1 MRSYMLRIMGRC
13 RRSSGSMDGHTSLE
27 ERSARGRCWYG
38 MRSTRMI
45 FMELSDRLDTLEATL
60 EADEVQNRQ
69 RGSIGRCSACSTYGT
84 SLGNRIFDEK

>member
-1 MRSYMLRIMGRC
+1 
-13 RRSSGSMDGHTSLE
+13 
-27 ERSARGRCWYG
+27 
-38 MRSTRMI
+38 MI
-45 FMELSDRLDTLEATL
+45 FMELSDGLDTLEATL